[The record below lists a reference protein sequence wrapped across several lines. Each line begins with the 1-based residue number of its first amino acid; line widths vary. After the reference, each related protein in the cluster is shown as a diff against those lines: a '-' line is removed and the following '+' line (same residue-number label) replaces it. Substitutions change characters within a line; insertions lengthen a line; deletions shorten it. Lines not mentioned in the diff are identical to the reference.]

1 MLAVDKYVQIIIFT
15 AKLFNLFILR
25 LENSITF
32 YKEYCRKQ
40 ALSTS
45 LFNPIIEY

>member
-32 YKEYCRKQ
+32 YKKYK
-40 ALSTS
+40 
-45 LFNPIIEY
+45 PIHPAGCLDAGRDK